1 MPESCETEPI
11 EQRERPAPAAA
22 MAIATMGPFAVTVG
36 GRAVTLPA
44 GLPTQAVKYVV
55 ACGGRTHAE
64 ALMDTLWPAAGI
76 EEGRKGVRNVLGRL
90 ARAGAQLLVRNG
102 EAIRVADQVS
112 IDALAF
118 RAAADRVLLDASR
131 SGAAEGARFALAR
144 YRGDFLPDDRYCDW
158 AEAPRHGLQRRRIA
172 LVDLLA
178 ADARRRGRALE
189 AVALLELAIE
199 IDPVDEVRYLE
210 VADLLIADGRRARA
224 AAYLATASEVLDD
237 HGLMADRRWHHLQA
251 RLAEDRRVGPVTQQ

>member
-1 MPESCETEPI
+1 MQDTRSAEPT
-11 EQRERPAPAAA
+11 EQRTPLTPAAA
-22 MAIATMGPFAVTVG
+22 MAITTMGRFAVSVG
-36 GRAVTLPA
+36 GRAVALPA

-64 ALMDTLWPAAGI
+64 ALMDALWPEAGI

-90 ARAGAQLLVRNG
+90 ARVGALVLVRDG
-102 EAIRVADQVS
+102 EAIRIADQVS

-118 RAAADRVLLDASR
+118 RTAADRVLLDASR
-131 SGAAEGARFALAR
+131 SGATEGARFALAR
-144 YRGDFLPDDRYCDW
+144 YGGDFLPDDHYSDW
-158 AEAPRHGLQRRRIA
+158 AEAPRHGLRRRRLA

-189 AVALLELAIE
+189 AIALLELAIE

-210 VADLLIADGRRARA
+210 VADLLIAAGRRAPA
-224 AAYLATASEVLDD
+224 AAYLASAREVLRD
-237 HGLMADRRWHHLQA
+237 HGLLPDHRWCDLQA
-251 RLAEDRRVGPVTQQ
+251 RLGEERRIGSLPQQ